1 MTKVRQIEAE
11 MPQVPGK
18 QGKAALPE
26 KTTAADK
33 PIDIEP
39 SNPGSSNSPPKKK
52 FKVNDIRD
60 EMLKLVEQEC
70 FDDDLHVNKE
80 HTNFEIVQQK
90 TTNKKPKKTL
100 KKKKKKKSSKKK
112 SAFQLSK
119 ENNIRYAKFMEKQFQ
134 N

>member
-11 MPQVPGK
+11 MSQVPGK

-26 KTTAADK
+26 KPTAADK

-52 FKVNDIRD
+52 FKVHDICD
-60 EMLKLVEQEC
+60 EMLKLVEPEC
-70 FDDDLHVNKE
+70 SDDDLHVNKE
-80 HTNFEIVQQK
+80 HTNFEIVQHK

-119 ENNIRYAKFMEKQFQ
+119 EN
-134 N
+134 